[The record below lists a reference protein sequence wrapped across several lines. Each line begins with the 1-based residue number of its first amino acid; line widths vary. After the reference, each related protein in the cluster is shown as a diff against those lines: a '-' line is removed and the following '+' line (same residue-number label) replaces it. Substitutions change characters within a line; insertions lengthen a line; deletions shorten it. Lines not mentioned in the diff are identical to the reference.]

1 MATMNEAKK
10 ERMECDCC
18 SHRTKM
24 RTPEELADLNRR
36 LNRIEGQIKGI
47 RGMLEKNAYCPDILM
62 QVSAANAALNSFT
75 KQLCH
80 PACATGRRFGHRR
93 AGGNLATTDEMRQ
106 RKWNTIKSQA

>member
-24 RTPEELADLNRR
+24 RTPEELAD
-36 LNRIEGQIKGI
+36 IEGQIKGI

-62 QVSAANAALNSFT
+62 PVSAANAALNSFT
-75 KQLCH
+75 KVLLSSHIRSCVTQH
-80 PACATGRRFGHRR
+80 VRQGDDSVI
-93 AGGNLATTDEMRQ
+93 DELVETLQ
-106 RKWNTIKSQA
+106 RLMK

>member
-47 RGMLEKNAYCPDILM
+47 RGVLEKNAYCPDILM

-75 KQLCH
+75 KVLLSSHIRSCVTQH
-80 PACATGRRFGHRR
+80 VRQGDDSVI
-93 AGGNLATTDEMRQ
+93 DELVETLQ
-106 RKWNTIKSQA
+106 RLMK

>member
-1 MATMNEAKK
+1 MNEEKN
-10 ERMECDCC
+10 ERMDCACC

-62 QVSAANAALNSFT
+62 QVSAAGAALNSFT
-75 KQLCH
+75 KVL
-80 PACATGRRFGHRR
+80 
-93 AGGNLATTDEMRQ
+93 LASHIRSCVAQHVRQGDDSVIDELVETLQ
-106 RKWNTIKSQA
+106 RLMK